1 MIALE
6 GEPEM
11 VPYPRAL
18 LFPPLAKPVARG
30 ACASLPC
37 TEGAGRTLAAPRCSV
52 LLSVNEGDPDLTRH
66 V

>member
-1 MIALE
+1 MIVHE

-11 VPYPRAL
+11 VPYPCAL

-30 ACASLPC
+30 AGASLPC
-37 TEGAGRTLAAPRCSV
+37 TEGAGRTLATPRRGV
-52 LLSVNEGDPDLTRH
+52 LLSANKGDPDLTRH